1 MPAALAGGGSTV
13 SIPAVFVALLAVL
26 IATLLCGMLSRRLG
40 QPRVVGEMLAG
51 ILLGPSLFGWLAP
64 GVFEAVFPTEVRT
77 AIHLL
82 SQLGLVLFMFLVGA
96 GLRSENRDRVVVRG
110 AATVGIA
117 GVVIPFALGF
127 GAAWLVSDVLAP
139 QGTATLQVAL
149 LLSAALSVTAFPV
162 LARMIAERDMEG
174 TLLGSTTL
182 LAASVDD
189 AAAWILLAVTAAVAG
204 RASGADVVLAMVG
217 GAVFVAVMLV
227 GVRRALTPVA
237 RWAERRGEV
246 GVAVI
251 TALLVLVVASATVT
265 ELLGLHVAFGAF
277 VAGVALPD
285 STLLRDRV
293 RIGLTD
299 INVGLLLPLFFVYT
313 GLQTELQ
320 SLTDP
325 RVLGPVVLIL
335 VVAFAGKYLGCTL
348 TLRAQGHP
356 LRRASAIGGL
366 MNARGLMVLIFAQV
380 ASDLGIISSDLFT
393 ILVLIGLITT
403 AAAMPIYRLSLPRR
417 LEDAERAAVPPVAGA
432 PGGNDAPQAQ
442 GSTRSTADPGRPAT
456 VR

>member
-1 MPAALAGGGSTV
+1 MDIATVDGSGPEV
-13 SIPAVFVALLAVL
+13 SIPGVFVALLAVL
-26 IATLLCGMLSRRLG
+26 VATLVCGTLSRRLG
-40 QPRVVGEMLAG
+40 QPRVVGEMVAG

-64 GVFEAVFPTEVRT
+64 ELFAAVFPSEVRT

-96 GLRSENRDRVVVRG
+96 GLRSENCDRAVVRG

-117 GVVIPFALGF
+117 GVVIPFVLGF
-127 GAAWLVSDVLAP
+127 AAAWLVADVLAP
-139 QGTATLQVAL
+139 PGTSKVQIAL
-149 LLSAALSVTAFPV
+149 LLGAALSVTAFPV

-174 TLLGSTTL
+174 TSLGSTTL
-182 LAASVDD
+182 LAASADD
-189 AAAWILLAVTAAVAG
+189 VAAWALLAVTAAVAG
-204 RASGADVVLAMVG
+204 RTGGLEVVLILLG
-217 GAVFVAVMLV
+217 GAVFVVIMLV
-227 GVRRALTPVA
+227 GVRRALAPVA
-237 RWAERRGEV
+237 RRAERRGEIGV
-246 GVAVI
+246 GVV
-251 TALLVLVVASATVT
+251 TALLILVVASATVT

-293 RIGLTD
+293 RTGLTD

-320 SLTDP
+320 SLSNP
-325 RVLGPVVLIL
+325 VVLGPMVLIL
-335 VVAFAGKYLGCTL
+335 VVAFAGKYLGCML

-380 ASDLGIISSDLFT
+380 AAELGIISPDLFT
-393 ILVLIGLITT
+393 ILVLLALVTT
-403 AAAMPIYRLSLPRR
+403 AAAMPIYRLSLPPH
-417 LEDAERAAVPPVAGA
+417 LEAAERATRPSDSEPQPLPPTGMPAG
-432 PGGNDAPQAQ
+432 
-442 GSTRSTADPGRPAT
+442 PGRSAT